1 MLGGVARAQRFRPI
15 RLRPGRRTL
24 ISLARNVAVLLVV
37 VVLWELAT
45 FIFAPSSIALPTPVQ
60 VFVAFVQMGQFGFAG
75 VPLQNHIAITFLR
88 IVEAFA
94 ASLAVGV
101 PLGLAMGSV
110 PTVRKV
116 VTPFITLFRPVPP
129 FAWLA
134 IFVVWFGLGEFPKVL
149 LIFVGSVT
157 IIALNTMDG
166 ILRVPREYREAAA
179 TLGASRMQVFWHVM
193 PPAALPQILAGA
205 RVALVVAWTAVIA
218 AELVAAQSG
227 VGVIILQSAGFLR
240 TDETFAG
247 LILLSVLGGLT
258 DAIMGRLQAAT
269 AAWGNR

>member
-1 MLGGVARAQRFRPI
+1 MWAGMARAQRSPM
-15 RLRPGRRTL
+15 GRRGV
-24 ISLARNVAVLLVV
+24 IGFARNLGAAAVIVLLWQLSIVYFEPSPLAFPSPQR
-37 VVLWELAT
+37 VLV
-45 FIFAPSSIALPTPVQ
+45 ALVQ
-60 VFVAFVQMGQFGFAG
+60 LFQFGFGA
-75 VPLQNHIAITFLR
+75 VPLQNHIEATLVR

-94 ASLAVGV
+94 ASLIVGV
-101 PLGLAMGSV
+101 PLGVAMGSWSLA
-110 PTVRKV
+110 RKV

-166 ILRVPREYREAAA
+166 VSRVPPEYRDAAA
-179 TLGASRMQVFWHVM
+179 ALGASHWQRFLHVIV
-193 PPAALPQILAGA
+193 PASLPQTLSGA

-227 VGVIILQSAGFLR
+227 IGVIILQSAGFLR
-240 TDETFAG
+240 TDQTFAG
-247 LILLSVLGGLT
+247 LILLSILGGLT
-258 DAIMGRLQAAT
+258 DRGMGLLQDRTVGWA
-269 AAWGNR
+269 NR